1 MEIQI
6 TMVINFIYSKNSN
19 ETHTILF
26 KSNNIEIMIGYET
39 DEIIEELFESVL
51 QKYQE
56 GLEEEMRGSKFVFD
70 SVDILYY
77 KLYKISLN
85 RGGSYIDSPKLL
97 KNKKAT
103 IILKIMMTNAFNMQQ
118 QLH

>member
-1 MEIQI
+1 
-6 TMVINFIYSKNSN
+6 MVINFIYSKNSN

-39 DEIIEELFESVL
+39 DEIVEERFESVL

-56 GLEEEMRGSKFVFD
+56 ELEEEIGSKFVYD

-77 KLYKISLN
+77 KLCKISLN

-118 QLH
+118 QFH